1 MSYYPILPFLLP
13 KGNDILVY
21 MPPGSRRME
30 RFRAT
35 TAANEIRDEDHAGD
49 GEVIIIGKTLF
60 IVCFVFDKDQNKLFK
75 SANLTLLCKPF
86 VHPLH
91 LTRVL

>member
-1 MSYYPILPFLLP
+1 MKDVAQELYSMPCYPILPAPKKNVSLS

-49 GEVIIIGKTLF
+49 GEVIIIGKTL
-60 IVCFVFDKDQNKLFK
+60 
-75 SANLTLLCKPF
+75 
-86 VHPLH
+86 
-91 LTRVL
+91 